1 MAGVRLTL
9 LERDGVG
16 GERRP
21 IRVLVVD
28 DEAPIRMLC
37 RVNLQIAGMEVEEA
51 EDGAAALR
59 SLETGRVDLV
69 LLDVMMPNLD
79 GWDVA
84 ERLAASVATRDL
96 PVVFL
101 TARVGDEDRRRAF
114 DLAAVGYVVKPF
126 DPIGLPD
133 LVETTL
139 ERLARGEREQL
150 RAEVLGR
157 Q

>member
-1 MAGVRLTL
+1 VSAAI
-9 LERDGVG
+9 
-16 GERRP
+16 GERRAF
-21 IRVLVVD
+21 RVLVVD
-28 DEAPIRMLC
+28 DESAIRLLC
-37 RVNLQIAGMEVEEA
+37 RVNLESAGIEVEEA
-51 EDGAAALR
+51 EDGAEALR
-59 SLETGRVDLV
+59 ALEGRPPDLI

-79 GWDVA
+79 GWGVA
-84 ERLAASVATRDL
+84 ERLAASGATREI

-101 TARVGDEDRRRAF
+101 TARAEDADRRRAF

-126 DPIGLPD
+126 DPVALPE

-150 RAEVLGR
+150 RAEVLDR